1 MMGVLQGFEE
11 IEVEIQQSHI
21 KVPVMHLELSF
32 NVRYFINDGDVGYCD
47 LLIADVQGKGFQGM
61 MEAAVAS
68 KFKGR
73 SVLVFLSLLEDGDK
87 LITVPS
93 LFEKEPSFDKKV
105 DLSGL
110 IINTYYPDDFRK
122 TADEVQGLHLEKL
135 KGKNIHNNRDVLR
148 REIRELP
155 NKGIEIL
162 KGYN

>member
-1 MMGVLQGFEE
+1 MGVLQGFEE
-11 IEVEIQQSHI
+11 IEVEKHQSQI
-21 KVPVMHLELSF
+21 KVPMMHLELSL

-47 LLIADVQGKGFQGM
+47 LLIADVKGKGFQGM
-61 MEAAVAS
+61 MEASVAS

-93 LFEKEPSFDKKV
+93 LFEQEPGFDKKV

-110 IINTYYPDDFRK
+110 IINPYYPDDFRK
-122 TADEVQGLHLEKL
+122 TADEVHGIHLENL

-155 NKGIEIL
+155 GKGIEIL
-162 KGYN
+162 KGYK